1 MSGGRAAATQQAG
14 NADDIVAQVAAAS
27 DNLQDLGLDDMQE
40 PVDDDEEYVDEAT
53 GKKKQRSWLGKL
65 GKGISKRA
73 AAVKSAI
80 AGAQMTQEDQDAL
93 AAVMACRHPYAAKEG
108 GIGIQDPEEARL
120 SRCEWVAC
128 LLSRAVLPRRRRGP
142 GGRPSIRVR
151 EERGDV
157 QGLPR
162 PPLLADREER
172 WTGPERGCCV
182 KRACERVWCSRAG
195 AVDMTGSLVRCGW
208 CRQEHAVDDD
218 QVNGPHSAAGP
229 ALCCVLRRD
238 ALAHGAP
245 GPCARLRT
253 CTRACAGTRAGG
265 RITAGCQRG
274 QDIVPLP
281 VLRTKL
287 N

>member
-93 AAVMACRHPYAAKEG
+93 AAVMACRHPYAVKEG

-128 LLSRAVLPRRRRGP
+128 LLSRAVLGH
-142 GGRPSIRVR
+142 S
-151 EERGDV
+151 
-157 QGLPR
+157 
-162 PPLLADREER
+162 
-172 WTGPERGCCV
+172 
-182 KRACERVWCSRAG
+182 
-195 AVDMTGSLVRCGW
+195 MTGRHTIGLATERLHYTLG
-208 CRQEHAVDDD
+208 E
-218 QVNGPHSAAGP
+218 
-229 ALCCVLRRD
+229 RR
-238 ALAHGAP
+238 ARAP
-245 GPCARLRT
+245 T
-253 CTRACAGTRAGG
+253 TTRSG
-265 RITAGCQRG
+265 RISKA
-274 QDIVPLP
+274 P
-281 VLRTKL
+281 VA
-287 N
+287 